1 MKRSVITLVLGL
13 VTAAA
18 ASPALAQGIAQKRDG
33 FWFSGGLGWGS
44 LGCADCSERTGGLSG
59 GLSLG
64 GTLGRH
70 VLFGVGTTGWTRSES
85 GSSMTV
91 GTLDARVRVYPSA
104 RGGFYLTGGAG
115 VGSVSVGVSG
125 FGSGSE
131 TGFGLLLGLGYD
143 IRVAPML
150 SITPFWH
157 GYAVQASDVDANVG
171 QIGLS
176 ITVH

>member
-1 MKRSVITLVLGL
+1 MKRSVITLLVGL
-13 VTAAA
+13 ATAAA
-18 ASPALAQGIAQKRDG
+18 AGPALAQGHSQTRDG

-44 LGCADCSERTGGLSG
+44 LGCADCSERTGGMSG
-59 GLSLG
+59 GLAVG
-64 GTLGRH
+64 GTIGRH
-70 VLFGVGTTGWTRSES
+70 ILLGVGTTGWTRSEN
-85 GSSMTV
+85 GASMTV

-104 RGGFYLTGGAG
+104 KGGFFLTGGAG
-115 VGSVSVGVSG
+115 VGTVSVGLSG
-125 FGSGSE
+125 VGSGSE

-143 IRVAPML
+143 IRVGQML
-150 SITPFWH
+150 SLTPFWN